1 MSEDHI
7 LLLVYLAPL
16 VLILA
21 IYIALQKRRDRQSLA
36 LLDAAH
42 QAGMKVPDSL
52 HPVIDPS
59 QCIGCG
65 ACVSAC
71 PEHNVLGLVQ
81 GKAHLVSPSNCIGHG
96 ACQKACPVGAIH
108 LVFGS
113 SERGVD
119 IPVLNADFQ
128 TSLPGIYI
136 AGELGGMGLIRNAV
150 EQGRQAMVAIAES
163 LPKDRPKM
171 LDVVI
176 IGAGP
181 AGISASLGAQEN
193 GLNYVTLDQEANLGG
208 TVAHFPR
215 GKLVMTQPATL
226 PIVGKVKLTE
236 TSKESLLGFWQDI
249 LKRHTLNLQFGTQ
262 VQHIETH
269 EDHLVVHTPGQSFP
283 CHRVLL
289 AIGRRGSPRKLNVPG
304 EDLSKVVYRLIDP
317 SQYRGQAVLVV
328 GGGDSALEAAASVA
342 EEDNTEVTLAY
353 RGDNFNRAK
362 AKNRERIKALEQA
375 GKLSVLFNTEP
386 SKIDIN
392 TVHLLAPDGEKI
404 LANDSVIVCAGGEL
418 PTGFLKKIGISVETK
433 YGTA

>member
-1 MSEDHI
+1 MNQVAKQFIPFCLACDPYDCFQDRFMSEDHI

-81 GKAHLVSPSNCIGHG
+81 GKVHLVSPSNCIGHG

-119 IPVLNADFQ
+119 IPVLSADFQ
-128 TSLPGIYI
+128 TSLTGIYI

-163 LPKDRPKM
+163 LPKVRDDI

-181 AGISASLGAQEN
+181 AGISASLGAQEK
-193 GLNYVTLDQEANLGG
+193 GLSYVTLDQEANLGG
-208 TVAHFPR
+208 TVA
-215 GKLVMTQPATL
+215 
-226 PIVGKVKLTE
+226 
-236 TSKESLLGFWQDI
+236 
-249 LKRHTLNLQFGTQ
+249 
-262 VQHIETH
+262 
-269 EDHLVVHTPGQSFP
+269 
-283 CHRVLL
+283 
-289 AIGRRGSPRKLNVPG
+289 
-304 EDLSKVVYRLIDP
+304 
-317 SQYRGQAVLVV
+317 
-328 GGGDSALEAAASVA
+328 
-342 EEDNTEVTLAY
+342 
-353 RGDNFNRAK
+353 
-362 AKNRERIKALEQA
+362 
-375 GKLSVLFNTEP
+375 
-386 SKIDIN
+386 
-392 TVHLLAPDGEKI
+392 
-404 LANDSVIVCAGGEL
+404 
-418 PTGFLKKIGISVETK
+418 
-433 YGTA
+433 